1 MLSCYSES
9 LFSIIDF
16 SKNLYGILIL
26 LINPILKNIL
36 SVSSI
41 NSINLDIL
49 LHDVEPNI
57 VLCLL
62 HVKYKNCSALV
73 SPT

>member
-1 MLSCYSES
+1 MFLS
-9 LFSIIDF
+9 
-16 SKNLYGILIL
+16 
-26 LINPILKNIL
+26 P
-36 SVSSI
+36 SSI
-41 NSINLDIL
+41 SGGISSINLDIL

>member
-49 LHDVEPNI
+49 L
-57 VLCLL
+57 
-62 HVKYKNCSALV
+62 S
-73 SPT
+73 SPE